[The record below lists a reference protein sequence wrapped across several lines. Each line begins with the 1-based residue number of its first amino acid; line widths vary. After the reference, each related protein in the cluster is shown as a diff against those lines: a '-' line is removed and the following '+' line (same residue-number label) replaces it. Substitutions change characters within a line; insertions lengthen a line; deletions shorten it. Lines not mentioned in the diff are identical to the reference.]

1 MTAAGSVR
9 VRVSGRVQGVGYRWF
24 AQRQATSLGLTGY
37 VRNLPD
43 GEVEVVAQGE
53 RSALASLVEE
63 LRRGPP
69 SGTVRNCTVEPW
81 ESGESFTAFA
91 IRH

>member
-1 MTAAGSVR
+1 MTAIGSVR
-9 VRVSGRVQGVGYRWF
+9 VRVSGRVQGVGYRYF
-24 AQRQATSLGLTGY
+24 AQRQATSLGLAGY

-53 RSALASLVEE
+53 RSALDSLVEE

-69 SGTVRNCTVEPW
+69 SGVVRHCAVEPW
-81 ESGESFTAFA
+81 ESGESFTAFI